1 MPRTRSLST
10 ILLVLLA
17 ATPLYAQ
24 PMLKPKPAPTTS
36 AIRPEIKVV
45 HPEIR
50 ATRPAAQFD
59 TEGRVT
65 WTTDIKNMGQDPIP
79 PGNLRY
85 MVFQSKSGSQP
96 VLVQT
101 GFVSEHLE
109 PRQIT
114 PLKGAFA
121 PCCGYNQVLVEIWS
135 KPDGRKLSSMAGPIP
150 IAPARAAIKIYDI
163 DYNSKAR
170 ILTPRLSNTSS
181 MPITVRIEVYVKKLN
196 QTYWTFTGERTIAV
210 TSIGMSVP
218 FRNDAYTPLTAV
230 RIKLSQF
237 SPPNCPAEACCT
249 YKTWEDYLVDLPL

>member
-1 MPRTRSLST
+1 MHPIIYLLSAIIT
-10 ILLVLLA
+10 LVA
-17 ATPLYAQ
+17 VAPANAQ
-24 PMLKPKPAPTTS
+24 PMIKSNPAPTTA
-36 AIRPEIKVV
+36 AIRPDIKVV

-50 ATRPAAQFD
+50 ATRPAALFD
-59 TEGRVT
+59 TDGRVT

-96 VLVQT
+96 VLVQM
-101 GFVSEHLE
+101 GFVSERLE
-109 PRQIT
+109 PEQMT
-114 PLKGAFA
+114 ALKGAFA
-121 PCCGYNQVLVEIWS
+121 PCCGYNQVIVEIWS
-135 KPDGRKLSSMAGPIP
+135 KPDGRKLSSMSGPIP
-150 IAPARAAIKIYDI
+150 IAPARAAIKLYDI

-196 QTYWTFTGERTIAV
+196 QQYWTLTGERTVAV
-210 TSIGMSVP
+210 TSIGTSVP

-237 SPPNCPAEACCT
+237 SPANCPSEACCT
-249 YKTWEDYLVDLPL
+249 YKAWEDYLVDLPI